1 MDITFNFL
9 SPVSLTQ
16 RQKLKTFILLLIK
29 KEKRSL
35 NYLNVIFCSDAYLL
49 KINKEYLFHNYFTD
63 IITFSYAKE
72 KSVVI
77 EGDIYIS
84 VDTVRKNAARFN
96 NTINHE
102 MHRVIFHGALHLCGF
117 KDKNL
122 RDQAIMTAKENEYL
136 DMYFAKLATN

>member
-35 NYLNVIFCSDAYLL
+35 NYLNVIFCSDPYLL

-84 VDTVRKNAARFN
+84 VDTVRKNASRFN

-102 MHRVIFHGALHLCGF
+102 IHRVIFHGVLHLCGF
-117 KDKNL
+117 KDKNIV
-122 RDQAIMTAKENEYL
+122 DQVIMTAKENEYL
-136 DMYFAKLATN
+136 EMYFAKLATN